1 MVAQVYE
8 PFFFVEAVHFYDFP
22 GKTIREMSQRSKY
35 CLVGIPDHQGVL
47 NVGGRV
53 GAAEGPGAFRKAFA
67 RLHGRKEMHDLLRD
81 MGDVQGLGGDVVV
94 NHRLAAEAVGTAHH
108 PSGISVVVGG
118 GHDHGFSH
126 LLGISQALAK
136 GVSSKRGAQ
145 SKKLR
150 LGCINIDAHL
160 DVRKPAPSITS
171 GSPFYLAIE
180 SGVLDPSRLVEFGVQ
195 SHCNRAE
202 LWDYA
207 QKKKI
212 GIVPFE
218 KVRGGKAM
226 AVFKQ
231 ALTRLSA
238 RCDAI
243 VISMDLDAASEAHA
257 PGVSAPQCE
266 GFTSSEMV
274 QMAELAGQARKVVSL
289 GIFELNPVHDVGDR
303 TARLGA
309 VAAWHFLEQAASR

>member
-1 MVAQVYE
+1 
-8 PFFFVEAVHFYDFP
+8 
-22 GKTIREMSQRSKY
+22 MSQRSKY
-35 CLVGIPDHQGVL
+35 CLVGIPDDQGVL

-53 GAAEGPGAFRKAFA
+53 GAAGGPAAFRRAFA
-67 RLHGRKEMHDLLRD
+67 RLHGREEMHDLLRD
-81 MGDVQGLGGDVVV
+81 LGDVGGLGGDVVV
-94 NHRLAAEAVGTAHH
+94 NHRLAAEAVSAAHVS
-108 PSGISVVVGG
+108 SGITLVVGG

-126 LLGISQALAK
+126 LMGISRGLAK
-136 GVSSKRGAQ
+136 GVGSRRGAQ
-145 SKKLR
+145 SIKLR

-160 DVRKPAPSITS
+160 DVRKPSPMITS

-180 SGVLDPSRLVEFGVQ
+180 SGVLDPSRFVEFGIQ

-207 QKKKI
+207 SKKKF

-218 KVRGGKAM
+218 RLRNGKALT
-226 AVFKQ
+226 VFKQ
-231 ALTRLSA
+231 TIAKLTLK
-238 RCDAI
+238 CDAI
-243 VISMDLDAASEAHA
+243 VISMDLDAAAESHA

-289 GIFELNPVHDVGDR
+289 GIFELNPVHDIGDR

-309 VAAWHFLEQAASR
+309 IAAWHFLAQVAKR